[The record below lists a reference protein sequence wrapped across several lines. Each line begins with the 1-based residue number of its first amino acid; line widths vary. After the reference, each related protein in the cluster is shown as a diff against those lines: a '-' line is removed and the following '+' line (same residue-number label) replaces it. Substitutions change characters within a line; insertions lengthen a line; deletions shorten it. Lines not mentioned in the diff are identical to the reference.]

1 MSIKQLVSIGTKV
14 WSDSVEPKIIAT
26 ALDRGITGA
35 TSNPIIIA
43 DIIKEGGLDDRI
55 AQLIAQGLDDSAIAW
70 KLNDEL
76 VTNAQ
81 RAFAPVWERTQGNDG
96 YVSFELDPLLEDPEK
111 PLPHGERVRRYVEL
125 GIKYSANQ
133 TNRMIKVPATDAGL
147 DCLQELAAHGVTLNV
162 TLCFTERQ
170 YKLAR
175 DAIWRGAQRRKNGLQ
190 GFKSVYSIFVSRVD
204 VYTEKNVPD
213 LQKPAQGMVGIV
225 NAKQMWRMNAEFWR
239 DTGVKLQQEI
249 IFASTGKKL
258 PWQAEDYYVENLA
271 GSDIQTNPPATND
284 LIDRTDKQY
293 RRTVDQMPPKE
304 VTDEIARKVD
314 VNKMEAALMA
324 EGVKK
329 FADPQKALEK
339 SIGQRRGKLQSA
351 GR

>member
-1 MSIKQLVSIGTKV
+1 
-14 WSDSVEPKIIAT
+14 
-26 ALDRGITGA
+26 
-35 TSNPIIIA
+35 
-43 DIIKEGGLDDRI
+43 
-55 AQLIAQGLDDSAIAW
+55 
-70 KLNDEL
+70 
-76 VTNAQ
+76 
-81 RAFAPVWERTQGNDG
+81 
-96 YVSFELDPLLEDPEK
+96 
-111 PLPHGERVRRYVEL
+111 
-125 GIKYSANQ
+125 
-133 TNRMIKVPATDAGL
+133 
-147 DCLQELAAHGVTLNV
+147 
-162 TLCFTERQ
+162 
-170 YKLAR
+170 
-175 DAIWRGAQRRKNGLQ
+175 
-190 GFKSVYSIFVSRVD
+190 
-204 VYTEKNVPD
+204 
-213 LQKPAQGMVGIV
+213 MVGIV

>member
-1 MSIKQLVSIGTKV
+1 MSIKQLTSIGTKV
-14 WSDSVEPKIIAT
+14 WSDSVEPEIIAT
-26 ALDRGITGA
+26 AVSRGMTGA

-43 DIIKEGGLDDRI
+43 DIIKEGGLDERI
-55 AQLIAQGLDDSAIAW
+55 TQLIDEGLDDSAIAW

-76 VTNAQ
+76 VSDAQ
-81 RAFAPVWERTQGNDG
+81 KTFLPVWERTKGNDG

-111 PLPHGERVRRYVEL
+111 AMPHAERVKRYVEL
-125 GIKYSANQ
+125 GLYYAKGQ
-133 TNRMIKVPATDAGL
+133 KNRMIKVPATDAGL
-147 DCLQELAAHGVTLNV
+147 DSLEELAAAGVTLNV

-170 YKLAR
+170 YKVAR
-175 DAIWRGAQRRKNGLQ
+175 DAIWRGAQRRKNGLD

-204 VYTEKNVPD
+204 VYTEKQAPD
-213 LQKPAQGMVGIV
+213 LKKPAQGLVGIV
-225 NAKQMWRMNAEFWR
+225 NAKQMWRLNQEFWR
-239 DTGVKLQQEI
+239 GKNVKLQQEI

-284 LIDRTDKQY
+284 FIDRTDKAY
-293 RRTVDQMPPKE
+293 RRMVDQMPPKE
-304 VTDEIARKVD
+304 VVEEISQKVD
-314 VNKMEAALMA
+314 VTKMEKALMD

-339 SIGQRRGKLQSA
+339 SIGERRGKLQA
-351 GR
+351 AR